1 MNPHLFFKLLSDETR
16 LRCVL
21 LLVRRGELCVCELVE
36 ALNESQPKIS
46 RHLASLRSQGL
57 LKDRRQ
63 GQWVYYSL
71 AEAQP
76 QWLVPILTE
85 LGNAEQLAT
94 LYQADIDRLQ
104 AMNYRPGRCGN

>member
-21 LLVRRGELCVCELVE
+21 LLVRKGELCVCELVE

-71 AEAQP
+71 SEELP
-76 QWLVPILTE
+76 EWLNPLLAE
-85 LGNAEQLAT
+85 LGNAQSLAD
-94 LYQADIDRLQ
+94 LYQADSDRLQ
-104 AMNYRPGRCGN
+104 AMTYRPGRCTN